1 VGVAEVGA
9 SARNRPA
16 RRTRSGFRISWPKS
30 AVFVAALLPLTW
42 IAWKFTH
49 DKLGA
54 NPIRELE
61 IETGLWT
68 LRLLAITLSITPV
81 RKAFGWNFLVK
92 YRRMLWLFTFSY
104 ATVHLSMWAGVDK

>member
-1 VGVAEVGA
+1 M
-9 SARNRPA
+9 
-16 RRTRSGFRISWPKS
+16 
-30 AVFVAALLPLTW
+30 PLAW

-68 LRLLAITLSITPV
+68 LRFLAITLAISPALLAALRKLHKRRVSLGVARSKLPLKITISP
-81 RKAFGWNFLVK
+81 
-92 YRRMLWLFTFSY
+92 
-104 ATVHLSMWAGVDK
+104 